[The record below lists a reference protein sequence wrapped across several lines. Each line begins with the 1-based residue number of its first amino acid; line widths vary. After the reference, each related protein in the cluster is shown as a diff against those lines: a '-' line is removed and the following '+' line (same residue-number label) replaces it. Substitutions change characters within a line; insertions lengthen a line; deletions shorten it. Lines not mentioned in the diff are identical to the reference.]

1 MANLIQQR
9 APQAIIEEL
18 TITLRSLRNNFQAYF
33 VDLTDDQ
40 KSGRSMAEG
49 REGLARLVAKI
60 ATEHVDYLSRVDDPQ
75 TLTNALDYDA
85 NLESVR
91 QALNA
96 LMEQITETQMA
107 NGMDIMTMVDRYS
120 TSLQANRNNNAALDL
135 AMREVDEWNK
145 RFGRRSDNGAPPV
158 VDQP

>member
-1 MANLIQQR
+1 MKSS
-9 APQAIIEEL
+9 L
-18 TITLRSLRNNFQAYF
+18 TNPPHPRGHAHALLCDALLHLPHGPVSLRSLP
-33 VDLTDDQ
+33 VLHHSHDPL
-40 KSGRSMAEG
+40 
-49 REGLARLVAKI
+49 LRLHGPWLQHAGFRP
-60 ATEHVDYLSRVDDPQ
+60 S
-75 TLTNALDYDA
+75 A

-120 TSLQANRNNNAALDL
+120 SSLQANRNNNAALDL